1 MLSCA
6 EFLEEFGDYLD
17 EVASPEVRARLEG
30 HLHEC
35 KTCRVIVDSMRK
47 TIRIVTD
54 SDSFTLSADKVE
66 PIVKDVMARIREKK
80 IEKPSHL

>member
-6 EFLEEFGDYLD
+6 EFLAEFGDYL
-17 EVASPEVRARLEG
+17 EGTAGSQVRSRLEA

-35 KTCRVIVDSMRK
+35 KTCEVIVDSTRK

-54 SDSFTLSADKVE
+54 SDSFTLAADKVE
-66 PIVKDVMARIREKK
+66 PIVQDVMARIREKR
-80 IEKPSHL
+80 S

>member
-6 EFLEEFGDYLD
+6 EFLEEFGDFLD
-17 EVASPEVRARLEG
+17 EVASPEVRARLEE

-35 KTCRVIVDSMRK
+35 KTCRVIVDSTRK
-47 TIRIVTD
+47 TIRMVTE
-54 SDSFTLSADKVE
+54 SDSFTLSADKVG

>member
-17 EVASPEVRARLEG
+17 EVTSPQVRARLEE

-35 KTCRVIVDSMRK
+35 KTCRVIVDSTRK

-54 SDSFTLSADKVE
+54 SDSFTLSADKIE
-66 PIVKDVMARIREKK
+66 PIVKDVMARIRERK
-80 IEKPSHL
+80 IEKRSQS